1 MHIHNHPDP
10 AAWWQESVWSYPRPP
25 RVEPTPEL
33 VAVDLGGRRIAETRR
48 PLRVLETS
56 HPPVYYLPRADVV
69 PGVLRPGRGRTW
81 CEFKGQ
87 ATYFD
92 VVSGQVAVARAAW
105 HYPKPARGYEELT
118 RHVAFYPDKMEAC
131 WVGGERVR
139 AQEGGFYGGWIT
151 ARITGPFKG
160 VPASRYW

>member
-1 MHIHNHPDP
+1 
-10 AAWWQESVWSYPRPP
+10 V
-25 RVEPTPEL
+25 

-56 HPPVYYLPRADVV
+56 HPPVYYLPRADVA

-131 WVGGERVR
+131 WVGSERVR